1 MKSPFVKLIVCGAAG
16 RMGSRILDLAS
27 QDDAFEIVGA
37 IEAKGSPEIGEA
49 ISLGSGANGK
59 QKLSISDNLSDIIGQ
74 SSVLIDF
81 TQPDATLEH
90 VKEAI
95 RAKKAMVIGTT
106 GLSKTQMEELVD
118 ASKKI
123 PIVQAPNMS
132 VGMNV
137 MFKLS
142 EMLGSQLNDNYD
154 VEIVEAHHRFKNDAP
169 SGSALEI
176 ARQVAKGRKI
186 NLDEQAVY
194 GRKGFTGERKKG
206 TIGIHALRGGDVV
219 GEHTVSF
226 LAQGEMISLT
236 HKASSRDA
244 FASGALHAAKF
255 VHDKRSGLYNMQD
268 VLGLK

>member
-1 MKSPFVKLIVCGAAG
+1 MKSNFIKLIVFGAAG

-27 QDDAFEIVGA
+27 QDDTFEIVGA
-37 IEAKGSPEIGEA
+37 IEAKGSVRVGEE
-49 ISLGSGANGK
+49 ISLSGGLNGK
-59 QKLSISDNLSDIIGQ
+59 QKLSISDNLSDIINQ
-74 SSVLIDF
+74 SNVLIDF

-90 VKEAI
+90 VAEALH
-95 RAKKAMVIGTT
+95 AKKAIVIGTT
-106 GLSKTQMEELVD
+106 GLSKTQMEELAE

-137 MFKLS
+137 MFRLA
-142 EMLGSQLNDNYD
+142 EMLGEQLNDNYD

-176 ARQVAKGRKI
+176 ARQVAKGRKV
-186 NLDEQAVY
+186 NLDQEAIY

-206 TIGIHALRGGDVV
+206 SIGIHALRGGDVV
-219 GEHTVSF
+219 GEHTINF
-226 LAQGEMISLT
+226 LTQGEMISLT

-255 VHDKRSGLYNMQD
+255 VHNKRSGLYDMQD